1 MGIFFVLIIWM
12 ILLGLLGVPFAG
24 ILAYWSWR
32 NSRITGVPSR
42 GRAAMAGLL
51 PFVLIPV
58 GLIWFFAYAIY
69 CGTVRNVDPG
79 LGDSWQ
85 VPLRHG
91 YYFCMTDNMN
101 EGRLMKDKCNGSPPL
116 HSIRELAQTGDSIVG
131 WSQQKGAFT
140 FDMSTGKLTMLDSR
154 EAALARL
161 SPLPNFQTA
170 HEFYRSRRY
179 GWQDVAALIILL
191 GLVVG
196 IARVW
201 FNRFIRERTNLA

>member
-1 MGIFFVLIIWM
+1 MGIFFVLIILI
-12 ILLGLLGVPFAG
+12 ILLVLVGLPFAG
-24 ILAYWSWR
+24 ALAYWSRR
-32 NSRITGVPSR
+32 NSSIAGAQFS
-42 GRAAMAGLL
+42 GRATMAGLL
-51 PFVLIPV
+51 PFVLVSV
-58 GLIWFFAYAIY
+58 GLIWFFAYAVY

-91 YYFCMTDNMN
+91 YYFCMTDNME
-101 EGRLMKDKCNGSPPL
+101 EGRLMKNECGGSPPV

-131 WSQQKGAFT
+131 WSQEKGAFT
-140 FDMSTGKLTMLDSR
+140 FDMSTGKLTVLASR

-191 GLVVG
+191 GLVAG

-201 FNRFIRERTNLA
+201 FNRFIRPRSSLA